1 MRKLEGFWRWGVSLI
16 LIGFA
21 AFHLI
26 TGVLGVLPAQEQR
39 AIHVAFALVLVLAL
53 YPRRK
58 SESKKR
64 IPFFDLLL
72 IIVIIIACGNIF
84 IKWMQYMPV
93 MESPANNLE
102 IAIAFAAILIIL
114 EAGRRIT
121 GWVFPILIAITIVYA
136 LFGQYIPG
144 KFGHAPIKWISLL
157 RAVYFSTDGMWGFLT
172 GLSATYI
179 ALFIIF
185 GSFLLTTGGGKTF
198 IDLSLLGAGRFR
210 GGPAK
215 VAVISSGLFAML
227 SGSPLANV
235 ATTGSFTIPMMKKLG
250 YSSAFAG
257 AVEATASTGGIITP
271 PIMGAAA
278 FIMAEFLG
286 ISYLKVIIS
295 ASIPALLYY
304 LAVFMGVHFQAIKR
318 NLKPLPPE
326 DLPSAKS
333 VFTWSRI
340 IGLFLPIATL
350 LYTLLTGF
358 SLIFVSTSASLMCLV
373 TYVFSDFSLVN
384 MKKRLLGIPSI
395 FNSAGKSIIAVVPIL
410 VCANIFLAL
419 LEYTGLGLKFSNM
432 IMGFGKDYLFLSLL
446 LTGLLVMILGCG
458 LPITAAYILGVVVA
472 GPLLVGW
479 GILPIAA
486 HLFILYYSVL
496 ATITPPVCPALYLAS
511 HIAQSNWLK
520 TAWLAMGLSPLL
532 YIMPFLFVYNSTF
545 LLIGLPQE
553 IILNVGTAVFGAI
566 ILVSGTMGQLIT
578 KCNIFESI
586 ILVVAG
592 ITLLLPVWQFDLL
605 GAIIVSIML
614 AKQLWQ
620 KRVIKITSA

>member
-1 MRKLEGFWRWGVSLI
+1 MRKLEGVWSRGISFIS
-16 LIGFA
+16 IGFA

-26 TGVLGVLPAQEQR
+26 TGILGVLPAQEQR
-39 AIHVAFALVLVLAL
+39 AVHVAFALVLVLAL

-58 SESKKR
+58 RDHKKR
-64 IPFFDLLL
+64 IPFFDLIMIL
-72 IIVIIIACGNIF
+72 VIIAACGNIF
-84 IKWMQYMPV
+84 IKWTDYMPV
-93 MESPANNLE
+93 LASPVNSFE
-102 IAIAFAAILIIL
+102 IAIALAATLIIL

-121 GWVFPILIAITIVYA
+121 GWVFPILIAIAIIYA
-136 LFGQYIPG
+136 MFGQYIHG
-144 KFGHAPIKWISLL
+144 KFGHAPIKPISLL

-179 ALFIIF
+179 AIFILF
-185 GSFLLTTGGGKTF
+185 GSFLLNTGGGKTF

-215 VAVISSGLFAML
+215 VAVISSALFSML

-286 ISYLKVIIS
+286 ISYLKVII
-295 ASIPALLYY
+295 AAAIPAFLYY

-333 VFTWSRI
+333 VFTLSRI

-358 SLIFVSTSASLMCLV
+358 SLIFVATSASLMCLA
-373 TYVFSDFSLVN
+373 TYILSDFSFIN
-384 MKKRLLGIPSI
+384 MKKRLFGIPGI
-395 FNSAGKSIIAVVPIL
+395 FNSAGKSIVAVVPIL

-419 LEYTGLGLKFSNM
+419 FEYTGLGLKFSNL
-432 IMGFGKDYLFLSLL
+432 IIGFGKDYLFLSLL

-472 GPLLVGW
+472 VPLLSSW
-479 GILPIAA
+479 GIVPIAA

-520 TAWLAMGLSPLL
+520 TAWIAMGLSPLL
-532 YIMPFLFVYNSTF
+532 YIMPFLFVYDSTF
-545 LLIGLPQE
+545 LLIGPPPE
-553 IILNVGTAVFGAI
+553 IILNVGTAVIGAI
-566 ILVSGTMGQLIT
+566 ILVSGTMGQLLTRCTILERL
-578 KCNIFESI
+578 ILI
-586 ILVVAG
+586 IAG
-592 ITLLLPVWQFDLL
+592 IALLLPIWQFGLL
-605 GAIIVSIML
+605 GAIIVASILVKQML
-614 AKQLWQ
+614 N
-620 KRVIKITSA
+620 KRKIKMESV

>member
-1 MRKLEGFWRWGVSLI
+1 MRRLEGFWRQGISFI
-16 LIGFA
+16 AIGFA
-21 AFHLI
+21 AFHLL
-26 TGVLGVLPAQEQR
+26 TGMLGVLPAQEQR
-39 AIHVAFALVLVLAL
+39 AVHVAFALVLVLAC

-58 SESKKR
+58 KVSTKG
-64 IPFFDLLL
+64 IPIFDLLM
-72 IIVIIIACGNIF
+72 ISVIILACANIF
-84 IKWMQYMPV
+84 IKWKSYMPV
-93 MESPANNLE
+93 MSAPATVFE
-102 IAIAFAAILIIL
+102 IVLALAATLIIL

-121 GWVFPILIAITIVYA
+121 GWVFPILIAMAIIYA

-144 KFGHAPIKWISLL
+144 KFGHAPIKPISLL
-157 RAVYFSTDGMWGFLT
+157 RAVYFSTDGIWGFLT
-172 GLSATYI
+172 GLSATFI
-179 ALFIIF
+179 ALFVLF

-198 IDLSLLGAGRFR
+198 IDLSLLGAGRLR

-215 VAVISSGLFAML
+215 VAVISSGLFSML

-286 ISYLKVIIS
+286 ISYLEVIIA

-318 NLKPLPPE
+318 NLEPIPPE

-340 IGLFLPIATL
+340 IGLFLPSATL
-350 LYTLLTGF
+350 LYTLLSGF
-358 SLIFVSTSASLMCLV
+358 SLIFVATSASLMCLV
-373 TYVFSDFSLVN
+373 TYIFSDFSLGK
-384 MKKRLLGIPSI
+384 MKKRVIGISKIFDAAGNSI
-395 FNSAGKSIIAVVPIL
+395 VAVVPIL

-419 LEYTGLGLKFSNM
+419 LEYTGLGLKFSNL
-432 IMGFGKDYLFLSLL
+432 IIGFGKDYLFLSLL

-472 GPLLVGW
+472 VPLLVSW

-511 HIAQSNWLK
+511 HIAQSKWLK
-520 TAWLAMGLSPLL
+520 TAWIAMGLSPLL

-545 LLIGLPQE
+545 LLIGLPRD
-553 IILNVGTAVFGAI
+553 IILNVGTAVLGAI
-566 ILVSGTMGQLIT
+566 ILVSGTMGQLISR
-578 KCNIFESI
+578 CNVFERI
-586 ILVVAG
+586 ILVAAG
-592 ITLLLPVWQFDLL
+592 IFLLLPVWQFDSL
-605 GAIIVSIML
+605 GAIFVFTIFV
-614 AKQLWQ
+614 KQVWL
-620 KRVIKITSA
+620 KRTIKSRAA